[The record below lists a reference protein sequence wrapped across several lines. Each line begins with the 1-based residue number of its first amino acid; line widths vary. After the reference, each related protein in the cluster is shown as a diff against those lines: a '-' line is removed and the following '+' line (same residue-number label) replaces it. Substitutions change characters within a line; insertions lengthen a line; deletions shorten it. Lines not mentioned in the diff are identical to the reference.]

1 MSARKHYAPSRF
13 SPSDVYPKLRQRD
26 DAAEEPHPRLSE
38 SLLHHLTYVR
48 NLCAHHLRLWNRGFT
63 ITPAPPISFPSHVVA
78 SVERASPASR
88 RIYNTLVLVA
98 YMCGVIEGT
107 K

>member
-1 MSARKHYAPSRF
+1 M
-13 SPSDVYPKLRQRD
+13 
-26 DAAEEPHPRLSE
+26 
-38 SLLHHLTYVR
+38 TYVR

-63 ITPAPPISFPSHVVA
+63 ITPALPISFPSHVVA

-107 K
+107 NQWRDRVITLIDAWPQGWRTKWVSRTAGKSARCGRLHA